1 MPTDKKEVYYDY
13 EPEFSAARPDLLA
26 LEGLQLHRSMLKVIT
41 GFAVFYCLMNLI
53 VENYAFFII
62 NLVVIPGFMLSW
74 WIDKKFSTY
83 ISKIWTLLVI
93 NANITAVAVV
103 AGAETYNFLFFIP
116 IIIGSLIIFQGREV
130 ASGYVMTAFSIF
142 LLSFTTFTDI
152 KLGHMIVIPADE
164 LWIEQASNIFG
175 VCVVV
180 IIQMRFMITV
190 SRDIQKKMFRNALA
204 LEKSNSR
211 LSTTLYTRDKMMSV
225 LTHDLRSPVVTIH
238 SGLEL
243 IQSGQLHPSFQEKT
257 MGQIVQKSKAVV
269 QLIDKIL
276 LWSRSQT
283 EQINYQETLITGEQV
298 RQMIRSTCDLLQ
310 SDKLI
315 HFQVNIQ
322 LSNTTS
328 VRCDVNMI
336 EAVLRNLISNAIKY
350 SPPGS
355 EVLINATEVE
365 EHVNFEVTDNGK
377 GMTADEV
384 NLLRQGVSFSTLGTQ
399 KEQGHGIGVPLVID
413 FLQRHGTALHIW
425 SEVEKGSTFSFA
437 LRKQM

>member
-1 MPTDKKEVYYDY
+1 
-13 EPEFSAARPDLLA
+13 
-26 LEGLQLHRSMLKVIT
+26 
-41 GFAVFYCLMNLI
+41 
-53 VENYAFFII
+53 
-62 NLVVIPGFMLSW
+62 VVIPGFLLSW

-93 NANITAVAVV
+93 NSNIFAVAVV
-103 AGAETYNFLFFIP
+103 AGAETYNFVFFIP
-116 IIIGSLIIFQGREV
+116 IIIGSLIIFQGREM
-130 ASGYVMTAFSIF
+130 ATGYVMTSFTIF
-142 LLSFTTFTDI
+142 LLYFTTFTDMR
-152 KLGHMIVIPADE
+152 LGYMVVIPPDQ
-164 LWIEQASNIFG
+164 LWLEQASNIFG

-180 IIQMRFMITV
+180 ILQMRFVISV
-190 SRDIQKKMFRNALA
+190 SREIQKKMFRNALA
-204 LEKSNSR
+204 LEKSNQR

-225 LTHDLRSPVVTIH
+225 LAHDLRSPVVTIH

-257 MGQIVQKSKAVV
+257 LGQVVQKSKAVV

-283 EQINYQETLITGEQV
+283 EQINYQETLITGDQV
-298 RQMIRSTCDLLQ
+298 RQMIHSTCDLLQ

-350 SPPGS
+350 SAPGA
-355 EVLINATEVE
+355 EVLILAKELE
-365 EHVNFEVTDNGK
+365 ESVSFEVTDSGR
-377 GMTADEV
+377 GMTAEEV
-384 NLLRQGVSFSTLGTQ
+384 SLLQQGVAFSKLGTH
-399 KEQGHGIGVPLVID
+399 KEQGHGIGIPLVID
-413 FLQRHGTALHIW
+413 FLHRHG
-425 SEVEKGSTFSFA
+425 SELRIQSELDKGSTFSFA
-437 LRKQM
+437 LRKQMNA